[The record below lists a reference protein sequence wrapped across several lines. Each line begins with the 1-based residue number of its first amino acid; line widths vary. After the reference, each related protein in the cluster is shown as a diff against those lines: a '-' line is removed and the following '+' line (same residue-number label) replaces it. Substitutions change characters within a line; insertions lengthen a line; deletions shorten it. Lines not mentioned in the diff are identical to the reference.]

1 METPTTDTPSPRLVA
16 YMTPQGAWR
25 FFRSLAGAC
34 PGSRLLWRLPWSLR
48 RYPDAAEV
56 AERALATYLATA
68 RSWHW
73 TRWLP
78 RTLALR
84 LLRWRYAG
92 LRRMWESLPGAA
104 GLCWNGF
111 DRGRYLFA
119 ESARRAGRPCL
130 FAELAPLPGFLTL
143 DPRGV
148 NFAGSVPA
156 DPAFYAAWIDRHPDA
171 ADWRETG
178 RHLTARPPR
187 RAASP
192 AAPAARMDGP
202 FVFVPLQVPGDSQ
215 IRYFG
220 DWIDSVEALV
230 RAVQVA
236 SDHLPAGWRM
246 VIKEHPSSR
255 VPLGHLVDPSRHPR
269 CAIDNATDTFELVRR
284 SRAVITINSSVGLQS
299 FYFDKPVVVLGRAF
313 FGFEP
318 LVARPASQAE
328 LNARMASAEGLGF
341 DPVLRDRFMRY
352 LVSAYYFPAN
362 LRAEGLDAAQRGRL
376 AALLRG
382 ERDA

>member
-1 METPTTDTPSPRLVA
+1 MTENSTAAPLPRLVA

-34 PGSRLLWRLPWSLR
+34 PGSRLLWRLPLSFR
-48 RYPDAAEV
+48 HYPEAAEV
-56 AERALATYLATA
+56 AERALETYLATA
-68 RSWHW
+68 RPWHW
-73 TRWLP
+73 TRFLP
-78 RTLALR
+78 RSLALR
-84 LLRWRYAG
+84 ILGWRYAG
-92 LRRMWESLPGAA
+92 LRRMWERRPDAA

-111 DRGRYLFA
+111 DRGRFLFA
-119 ESARRAGRPCL
+119 ESARRSGRPCL

-143 DPRGV
+143 DPQGV
-148 NFAGSVPA
+148 NFAGSVPS

-187 RAASP
+187 KAPA
-192 AAPAARMDGP
+192 AAPAERVDGP

-215 IRYFG
+215 IRYFC
-220 DWIDSVEALV
+220 DWIDSVESLV
-230 RAVQVA
+230 RAVQLA
-236 SDHLPAGWRM
+236 SDHLPEGWRL

-255 VPLGHLVDPSRHPR
+255 VPLGHLVDPGRHPR
-269 CAIDNATDTFELVRR
+269 CVLDNATDTFELVRR

-328 LNARMASAEGLGF
+328 LNARLAAADSLGF

-362 LRAEGLDAAQRGRL
+362 LRAEGLDAAQRQRL

>member
-1 METPTTDTPSPRLVA
+1 MQPEPEAPLPRLVA
-16 YMTPQGAWR
+16 YMTPHGAWR
-25 FFRSLAGAC
+25 FFRSLADAC
-34 PGSRLLWRLPWSLR
+34 PGSRLLWRLPWSFR
-48 RYPDAAEV
+48 RYPETAEV
-56 AERALATYLATA
+56 AEAALATYLATA
-68 RSWHW
+68 RPWHW
-73 TRWLP
+73 TRFLP
-78 RTLALR
+78 RSLALR
-84 LLRWRYAG
+84 VLGWRYAG
-92 LRRMWESLPGAA
+92 LRRMWERRPRAA

-111 DRGRYLFA
+111 DRGRFLFA

-143 DPRGV
+143 DPQGV
-148 NFAGSVPA
+148 NFAGSVPS
-156 DPAFYAAWIDRHPDA
+156 DPAFYAAWVDRHPDA
-171 ADWRETG
+171 PDWRETG

-187 RAASP
+187 RAPLAGA
-192 AAPAARMDGP
+192 AAPVDGP

-220 DWIDSVEALV
+220 DWIDSVESLV

-236 SDHLPAGWRM
+236 SDHLPPGWRL

-255 VPLGHLVDPSRHPR
+255 VPLGHLVDPARHPR
-269 CAIDNATDTFELVRR
+269 CVLDNVTDTFELVRR

-318 LVARPASQAE
+318 LVARPASQDE
-328 LNARMASAEGLGF
+328 LNARLASADSLGF

-352 LVSAYYFPAN
+352 LVSAYYFPAS
-362 LRAEGLDAAQRGRL
+362 LRGKGLDPAQRQRL

-382 ERDA
+382 RRDA

>member
-1 METPTTDTPSPRLVA
+1 METQAPEPALPRLVA

-34 PGSRLLWRLPWSLR
+34 PGSRLLWRLPWSFR
-48 RYPDAAEV
+48 KYPETAEV
-56 AERALATYLATA
+56 AERALVTYLETA
-68 RSWHW
+68 RAWHW
-73 TRWLP
+73 TRFLP
-78 RTLALR
+78 RSLVLR
-84 LLRWRYAG
+84 VLGWRYAG
-92 LRRMWESLPGAA
+92 LRRMWEKRPDAV

-111 DRGRYLFA
+111 DRGRFLFA
-119 ESARRAGRPCL
+119 ESARRSGRPCL

-143 DPRGV
+143 DPKGV

-156 DPAFYAAWIDRHPDA
+156 DPAFYLDWIRRHPESPG
-171 ADWRETG
+171 WRETG

-187 RAASP
+187 KAPASP
-192 AAPAARMDGP
+192 AERVDGP

-220 DWIDSVEALV
+220 DWIDSVESLV
-230 RAVQVA
+230 RAVQLA
-236 SDHLPAGWRM
+236 SDHLPEGWRM

-255 VPLGHLVDPSRHPR
+255 LPLGHLVDPARHPR
-269 CAIDNATDTFELVRR
+269 CLLDNATDTFDLVRR

-318 LVARPASQAE
+318 LVARPASQDQ
-328 LNARMASAEGLGF
+328 LNSLMAAAGDLGF
-341 DPVLRDRFMRY
+341 DAELRDRFMRY
-352 LVSAYYFPAN
+352 LVSAYYFPAS
-362 LRAEGLDAAQRGRL
+362 LADRGLDAARRRRL
-376 AALLRG
+376 VALLRG
-382 ERDA
+382 ERDR